1 MLFKS
6 LFICAYLLAKQ
17 RIGRSTAPNI
27 MLATDPCI
35 SFATSGTKMSMCRII
50 EHIKKNMAGE
60 DAVLEMVGIETIS
73 ENMATVTIKTERD
86 F

>member
-1 MLFKS
+1 
-6 LFICAYLLAKQ
+6 
-17 RIGRSTAPNI
+17 
-27 MLATDPCI
+27 
-35 SFATSGTKMSMCRII
+35 MSMCRII